1 MSIRHSGRP
10 RGFTLIELL
19 VVIAIIAILVA
30 LLLPAVQQARE
41 AARRTQC
48 KNNLKQIGL
57 ALHNYHE
64 IHKAFPSGWIGVNTF
79 GLPAAHDG
87 GSGAGW
93 AAMLLPML
101 EQNNLWQQF
110 RSSLYLTDPAN
121 SAFLAAQ
128 LPMYRCPSD
137 PQPPYFDLSDEDGN
151 AVLARLPVANY
162 IGVFGT
168 EELHGCEYDPGI
180 APVSPSGQC
189 MGDGIFFHNSR
200 VRIADITD
208 GTSNTLMVGER
219 RTDRLLSWYS
229 TWPGVIA
236 EGEEAFQRILGVA
249 DHPPN
254 DPHLHFDD
262 FSSPHTGGAQF
273 VLGDGSVRFVSSS
286 IDEGLYGGLAT
297 ISGGEVPG
305 EF

>member
-48 KNNLKQIGL
+48 KSNLKQIGL

-93 AAMLLPML
+93 ATMLLPML

-110 RSSLYLTDPAN
+110 RPSLYLTDPAN
-121 SAFLAAQ
+121 SAFLSAQ

-180 APVSPSGQC
+180 APVSATGQC

-229 TWPGVIA
+229 TWPGMIA

>member
-93 AAMLLPML
+93 ATMLLPML

-121 SAFLAAQ
+121 SVFLSAQ

-162 IGVFGT
+162 VGVFGT
-168 EELHGCEYDPGI
+168 EDLHGCEYDPGI
-180 APVSPSGQC
+180 APVSATGQC

-200 VRIADITD
+200 VRVADITD

-229 TWPGVIA
+229 TWPGMIA

-273 VLGDGSVRFVSSS
+273 VLGDGSVRFISSS
-286 IDEGLYGGLAT
+286 IDEGLYSGLAT

>member
-1 MSIRHSGRP
+1 MSSLSPRRK

-64 IHKAFPSGWIGVNTF
+64 IHRAFPSGWIAVNTF
-79 GLPAAHDG
+79 GFPSAHDG
-87 GSGAGW
+87 GSGVGW

-101 EQNNLWQQF
+101 EQQNLWQQF
-110 RSSLYLTDPAN
+110 RSGLSLTDPAN
-121 SAFLAAQ
+121 TAFISAE
-128 LPMYRCPSD
+128 LPAFRCPSD
-137 PQPPYFDLSDEDGN
+137 PQPPFFEITEEGGSD
-151 AVLARLPVANY
+151 VLARLPVANY
-162 IGVFGT
+162 VGAFGT
-168 EELHGCEYDPGI
+168 EDLHGCENDPGT
-180 APVSPSGQC
+180 APVSRTGQC
-189 MGDGIFFHNSR
+189 MGDGVFFHNSR
-200 VRIADITD
+200 VRISDITD
-208 GTSNTLMVGER
+208 GTSNTMLAGER
-219 RTDRLLSWYS
+219 RTDRMLDWYS
-229 TWPGVIA
+229 TWPGMIA
-236 EGEEAFQRILGVA
+236 EGEEAFQRVLGVA

-262 FSSPHTGGAQF
+262 FSSQHTGGAQF

-286 IDEGLYGGLAT
+286 IDERVYRGIAT
-297 ISGGEVPG
+297 ISGGEVVS

>member
-48 KNNLKQIGL
+48 KSNLKQIGL

-64 IHKAFPSGWIGVNTF
+64 IHKAFPSGWICVNTV
-79 GLPAAHDG
+79 GLTAAHDG

-93 AAMLLPML
+93 ATMLLPML

-110 RSSLYLTDPAN
+110 RPSLYLTDPAN
-121 SAFLAAQ
+121 SAFLSAQ

-180 APVSPSGQC
+180 APVSATGQC

-229 TWPGVIA
+229 TWPGMIA

>member
-1 MSIRHSGRP
+1 
-10 RGFTLIELL
+10 
-19 VVIAIIAILVA
+19 
-30 LLLPAVQQARE
+30 
-41 AARRTQC
+41 
-48 KNNLKQIGL
+48 
-57 ALHNYHE
+57 
-64 IHKAFPSGWIGVNTF
+64 
-79 GLPAAHDG
+79 
-87 GSGAGW
+87 
-93 AAMLLPML
+93 
-101 EQNNLWQQF
+101 
-110 RSSLYLTDPAN
+110 
-121 SAFLAAQ
+121 
-128 LPMYRCPSD
+128 
-137 PQPPYFDLSDEDGN
+137 
-151 AVLARLPVANY
+151 
-162 IGVFGT
+162 
-168 EELHGCEYDPGI
+168 
-180 APVSPSGQC
+180 

>member
-93 AAMLLPML
+93 ATMLLPML

-200 VRIADITD
+200 VRIADIKD